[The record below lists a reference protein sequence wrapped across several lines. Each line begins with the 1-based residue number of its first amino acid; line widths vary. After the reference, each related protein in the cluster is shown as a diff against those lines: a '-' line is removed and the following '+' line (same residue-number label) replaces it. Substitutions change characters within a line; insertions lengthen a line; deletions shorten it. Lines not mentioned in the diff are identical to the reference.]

1 MNDLQELV
9 DRVERDAFEGLARRY
24 HRVRHSSHDD
34 AIVADCVGSDLR
46 CAHDWGW
53 CEGIMDAPRSGT
65 LYTPDDLVEELATRA
80 EEHGTGTV
88 RLSGMEPVME
98 DDHLLAVADRL
109 PSGVGLRIDTNGMLL
124 SREYLDELY
133 RRHTDL
139 AVRLSFKG
147 HDPDSFSRLA
157 GVGPEA
163 FDRQLRAFDALM
175 VSEVDASFVL
185 AGVYRERERQRL
197 EDELCERSGKEIELV
212 LEDLRLCPEIV
223 ANCEERG
230 IDISHVMG

>member
-1 MNDLQELV
+1 MNDLQELI
-9 DRVERDAFEGLARRY
+9 DGVERGSFDGLARRY
-24 HRVRHSSHDD
+24 HRFRHSSHDG
-34 AIVADCVGSDLR
+34 AIVADCVGSNLR

-65 LYTPDDLVEELATRA
+65 LYTPEDVVEELVTRA
-80 EEHGTGTV
+80 QEHGTDLV

-109 PSGVGLRIDTNGMLL
+109 PQGLELRIDTNGMLL
-124 SREYLDELY
+124 SREYLEELY
-133 RRHTDL
+133 RRHGDL
-139 AVRLSFKG
+139 RVRLSFKG

-157 GVGPEA
+157 GVGEEA

-175 VSEVDASFVL
+175 GSRVDASFVL
-185 AGVYRERERQRL
+185 AGIYREPERERL
-197 EDELCERSGKEIELV
+197 EDELRERSGSEIELV

-223 ANCEERG
+223 ANCEQRG